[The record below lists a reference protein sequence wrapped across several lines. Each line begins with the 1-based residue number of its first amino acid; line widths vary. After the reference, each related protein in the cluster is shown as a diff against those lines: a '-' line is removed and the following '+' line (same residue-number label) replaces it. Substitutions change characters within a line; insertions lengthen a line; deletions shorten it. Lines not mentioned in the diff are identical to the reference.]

1 MSFLAPLAFT
11 LLFLIP
17 VVIAMYLLKLR
28 RMEQRVSSVYL
39 WQRMVRDVEANAPWQ
54 RLRRNL
60 LLLLQILF
68 LLVLILALARPF
80 VWVDGSGSRATI
92 LIVDTSASMAAT
104 DARPDRLEVAKTQAR
119 RVVDDLPDEAR
130 VTVIAAGTGARVL
143 VASTQDRRQA
153 YLAVDSLQVQPG
165 GSNME
170 SALELAS
177 AIAARQPDTEI
188 VVLSD
193 GKVDLPERLAVQG
206 QVRYLPVGTQ
216 GDNQAISLLS
226 VERAADGSG
235 LTVFAQVSSFAEPES
250 GIAERRISFYADGQL
265 LQAFDLEIQPGSQQA
280 VLAPGMPST
289 ARVIEARLSSEDLL
303 PLDDSAWVVN
313 RPADPIAV
321 TLVSQGNRF
330 LETGLNLLP
339 GVELTSIRPEDWE
352 AAPAGPGGGLTI
364 FDTYVPITRTLP
376 AESVLFVGPLR
387 SSEVFTVTGQIEA
400 PRLQPAVPE
409 DPLLA
414 DLVDLDAINVL
425 DASRLALPEWG
436 RAVITS
442 GSEEIQ
448 AGDMAEVQ
456 APILLRG
463 EVNGQRIAVLA
474 FDLRHSDLPLQI
486 TFPILLSNLVN
497 WLAPSEV
504 DVPASARPGDTLSFV
519 LPADAGTINLLKPDG
534 SSTPLEQQSGRVVTP
549 ELDQL
554 GVYQVRFGAGETA
567 VFAVNQFSPQESDIQ
582 PAGQLQLNS
591 LASGQ
596 PDGGPQQA
604 RRESWRPLVWAGL
617 ILLIAEWLVYQRATI
632 RRILDLIRARLAPAS
647 QSDGRPPL
655 GPYR

>member
-80 VWVDGSGSRATI
+80 VWVEGSGSRATI

-104 DARPDRLEVAKTQAR
+104 DARPDRLEAAKTQAR

-436 RAVITS
+436 RAVIIS

-617 ILLIAEWLVYQRATI
+617 ILLIAEWLVYQRATL

>member
-436 RAVITS
+436 RAVIIS

>member
-80 VWVDGSGSRATI
+80 VWVEGSGSRATI

-104 DARPDRLEVAKTQAR
+104 DARPDRLEAAKTQAR

-436 RAVITS
+436 RAVIIS

>member
-104 DARPDRLEVAKTQAR
+104 DARPDRLEAAKTQAR

-250 GIAERRISFYADGQL
+250 GNAERRISFYADGQL

-436 RAVITS
+436 RAVIIS